1 MPVCW
6 QLLQLT
12 QDGAGAAPTLL
23 LPMDKKMEEQSLLAS
38 PFLFYQMEPHAMCFI
53 L

>member
-12 QDGAGAAPTLL
+12 QDGAGAAPWI
-23 LPMDKKMEEQSLLAS
+23 KKMEEQTLLAS
-38 PFLFYQMEPHAMCFI
+38 PFLFYQMEPHAVCFI